1 MNVSM
6 PSSPVSPLAIDYVVE
21 GPRSA
26 AAVAAGEARLL
37 GMTYQSA
44 GQQPRF
50 VAEDLA
56 AVLSS
61 FGDRPRVYPDSLF
74 ALALEMRKTCP
85 CQAFSRI
92 RTSC

>member
-1 MNVSM
+1 M
-6 PSSPVSPLAIDYVVE
+6 PSSPVSPLAIDYVVD
-21 GPRSA
+21 GPRTA

-37 GMTYQSA
+37 GMTYQAA

-61 FGDRPRVYPDSLF
+61 FGDRPRVYPDSLLRSPWKC
-74 ALALEMRKTCP
+74 ARTCP